1 MLVHEFIGNQETDRR
16 VHVRAQA
23 VFLRGLGLSAGG
35 VARLLGVHEVTVKRW
50 LARYRREGREG
61 LEDRPRRGRPPKLNG
76 ELREQLY
83 QIVMLDPRL
92 CGFNQDRWTL
102 RALRLYLKRRH
113 GVEISEMHLS
123 RVLRGSGIFVKS
135 EKRPRVER
143 GDGGAG
149 RG

>member
-92 CGFNQDRWTL
+92 CGFNQERWTL

-143 GDGGAG
+143 GDGGG
-149 RG
+149 

>member
-1 MLVHEFIGNQETDRR
+1 VRPLLVHEFIGNQETDRR

-92 CGFNQDRWTL
+92 CGFNQERWTL

-143 GDGGAG
+143 GDGGG
-149 RG
+149 